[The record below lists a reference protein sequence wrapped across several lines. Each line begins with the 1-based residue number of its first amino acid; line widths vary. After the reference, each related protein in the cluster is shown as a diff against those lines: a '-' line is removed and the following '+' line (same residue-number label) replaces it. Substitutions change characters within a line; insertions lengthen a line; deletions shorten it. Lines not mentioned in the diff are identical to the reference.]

1 MTREPKSAPEG
12 RSGDMIPIP
21 DLLHPEARLAL
32 DGKALAEMLEVGFLG
47 GAHGPTLDKTLAPP
61 HLAPSSWQQEFFVK
75 ELFLDE
81 LIEDCL
87 TVTIGGKKLPVNRVF
102 LRQVLSQPPSD
113 VETIHFRQEILRELE
128 TDPEIAALA
137 HELYGLLFRLLSLFK
152 APHKGAKLDLT
163 MFRIELLEHAKDTVD
178 FMAAKFGGARS
189 GLGRIATAAEEI
201 QGSREYKHLAAL
213 LDFDNQLAR
222 LSFQLR
228 VGADG
233 KIRNLELKN
242 VEENVKNP
250 FYRGPWKRLWDRF
263 ELSRRGYEFSNRE
276 LVNRVVQEVFT
287 EISDWLKPLLQMLG
301 HLAFYLS
308 SLSFR
313 ERCLSQGLDVTLA
326 TFPPNAPTEL
336 RQLFNPLL
344 LRQGLPVPCSLSAS
358 SPDSI
363 MVITGPNSGGKTRL
377 LQAIGLAQL
386 LGQSGLYV
394 PAASAQ
400 MAIVDGIFAS
410 STEQTDA
417 NQREGRLGTEM
428 VRIRTLFESIGSRS
442 MVLMDELCS
451 GTNPS
456 EAVDIFLIV
465 LELLGR
471 LNPVAIITTHFLD
484 FARTLEGEPPV
495 EHLDFLQ
502 VEMEG
507 ERSTYQFA
515 PGVAPTSLAS
525 STAKRLGVTLDKLA
539 ALLERRKRAMPLT
552 PDGRPSAVREPAAV
566 RANDEGGEQI
576 DERGDRERHD
586 QGTR

>member
-1 MTREPKSAPEG
+1 
-12 RSGDMIPIP
+12 MIPIP

-32 DGKALAEMLEVGFLG
+32 DGKALTEMLEVGFLG
-47 GAHGPTLDKTLAPP
+47 GAHGPTLEKALAPP
-61 HLAPSSWQQEFFVK
+61 HLAPSSWQPDFFAK

-87 TVTIGGKKLPVNRVF
+87 TVTVGGRKLPVNRVF

-128 TDPEIAALA
+128 SDPEMAALA

-163 MFRIELLEHAKDTVD
+163 MFRIELLEHAKGTVD
-178 FMAAKFGGARS
+178 FMAANFGGARS
-189 GLGRIATAAEEI
+189 GLARIATSAERI
-201 QGSREYKHLAAL
+201 RKSREYAYLAAL
-213 LDFDNQLAR
+213 LDFDDHLGRLA
-222 LSFQLR
+222 FQLR

-233 KIRNLELKN
+233 KIRNLELKG
-242 VEENVKNP
+242 VEENVRNP

-276 LVNRVVQEVFT
+276 LVNRVVQEVFS
-287 EISDWLKPLLQMLG
+287 EVSDWIKPLLQLLG

-326 TFPPNAPTEL
+326 TFPPEAALDL

-344 LRQGLPVPCSLSAS
+344 LRQGLPVPCTISAGA
-358 SPDSI
+358 PDSI
-363 MVITGPNSGGKTRL
+363 LVVTGPNSGGKTRL
-377 LQAIGLAQL
+377 LQAVGLAQL

-400 MAIVDGIFAS
+400 MPIVDGVFAS
-410 STEQTDA
+410 STEQTGAD
-417 NQREGRLGTEM
+417 QREGRLGTEM

-484 FARTLEGEPPV
+484 FARTLEGEPPID
-495 EHLDFLQ
+495 HLEFLQ
-502 VEMEG
+502 VEMDG
-507 ERSTYQFA
+507 ERSTYQFT

-525 STAKRLGVTLDKLA
+525 STAKRLGVTHETLS
-539 ALLERRKRAMPLT
+539 ALLERHGAARPDRART
-552 PDGRPSAVREPAAV
+552 ES
-566 RANDEGGEQI
+566 
-576 DERGDRERHD
+576 
-586 QGTR
+586 